1 MGYLIKFAS
10 IMQIPRISSWFR
22 SWFRSKGYGGDRFAI
37 GLGAHGI
44 YLAKIKFAGAMPQVV
59 RCEYHEV
66 GAASAAVLE
75 KLRREA
81 NLDGRHVTTLLA
93 PGEYQILLV
102 EAPNV
107 PAEEL
112 KTAIR
117 WKIKDSLNYRIDD
130 ATVDVLQIPA
140 AKSGPER
147 AQSMYA
153 VAAANGTIQK
163 YMALFGQAK
172 IKLDVIDIP
181 EMAQRNIAALFE
193 QEDRALALLAFDDNG
208 GLLTFTSGGE
218 LYLSRRIEISAGQ
231 LQDANETLREQCR
244 DRVELELQRS
254 LDYFDRQFN
263 HLSVSRILVSVP
275 DGTGLVEFLAAMM
288 GAKVEKLD
296 LSQVMDIGAVPAL
309 SDCEFAAYALQSLGA
324 AMRREGYAP

>member
-1 MGYLIKFAS
+1 
-10 IMQIPRISSWFR
+10 MQIPFISSLFG
-22 SWFRSKGYGGDRFAI
+22 SKGLGGSRLAI
-37 GLGAHGI
+37 SLGAHGV
-44 YLAKIKFAGAMPQVV
+44 YLAEVKFTGAMPHVK
-59 RCEYHEV
+59 RCEYHEI
-66 GAASAAVLE
+66 GTISAAALE
-75 KLRREA
+75 KLRHDA
-81 NLDGRHVTTLLA
+81 KFNGHHFSMLLA

-117 WKIKDSLNYRIDD
+117 WKIKDSLSYNADN

-140 AKSGPER
+140 GKSGPER
-147 AQSMYA
+147 AQSMFA
-153 VAAANGTIQK
+153 VAAANDIIRK
-163 YMALFGQAK
+163 HMAAFEQAK

-218 LYLSRRIEISAGQ
+218 LYLARRIEISAGQ
-231 LQDANETLREQCR
+231 LQDANENLREQCR
-244 DRVELELQRS
+244 DRVELEVQRS

-263 HLSVSRILVSVP
+263 HLTVSRVLVSAP

-288 GAKVEKLD
+288 SAKVEKLD
-296 LSQVMDIGAVPAL
+296 LSQALDIGAVPAL
-309 SDCEFAAYALQSLGA
+309 ADSEFAAYALPALGA
-324 AMRREGYAP
+324 ALRREG